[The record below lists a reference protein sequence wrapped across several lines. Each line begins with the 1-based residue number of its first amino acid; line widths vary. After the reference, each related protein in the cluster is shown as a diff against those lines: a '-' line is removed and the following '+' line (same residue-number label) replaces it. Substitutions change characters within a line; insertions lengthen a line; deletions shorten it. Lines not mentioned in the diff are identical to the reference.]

1 MINAAITYALN
12 YMYEKIAFA
21 EIAKAAEVW
30 GKRGAR
36 GEKNSFSKRFSLLA
50 SFL

>member
-1 MINAAITYALN
+1 MITNPLDN
-12 YMYEKIAFA
+12 MYEKIAFA